1 VALREVHGV
10 DAPTPAP
17 GTRAGRTDGEIARL
31 ILAEAGITGAR
42 VDECAAAV
50 REHACRAYESLA
62 PADLSDRV
70 LPGVEAVL
78 DDLSGQDRVTLGL
91 LTGNFEPIARLKLG
105 LAGIGHYFAPGQG
118 AFGSDSEDRAALPA
132 IARARAG
139 ADGVPYARS
148 RTVVI
153 GDTPRD
159 IACARAD
166 QVRCVAVA
174 TGPFGADQL
183 VGADAVAR
191 DASELPVAL
200 RQFVG

>member
-1 VALREVHGV
+1 MALREVHGV

-42 VDECAAAV
+42 VDECAAVV

-183 VGADAVAR
+183 IGADAVAR

-200 RQFVG
+200 RRLRG

>member
-1 VALREVHGV
+1 MALREIHGV

-31 ILAEAGITGAR
+31 ILAEAGIAGPR

-50 REHACRAYESLA
+50 REHACRAYEQLV

-78 DDLSGQDRVTLGL
+78 NELSEQDRVTLGL
-91 LTGNFEPIARLKLG
+91 LTGNFEPIARLKLER
-105 LAGIGHYFAPGQG
+105 AGIGHYFTVGQG

-148 RTVVI
+148 ETVVI

-183 VGADAVAR
+183 IGADAVAR

-200 RQFVG
+200 RRLRG